1 MAADRPIPR
10 RRQGGRRVTA
20 RARRQ
25 GANLAPETGIPYQTS
40 SRLPDANQVFLGSW
54 MADVH
59 QEGRSQRSAL
69 QRRHIAHLR
78 QRSCCTPRKPSSWDH
93 EGDKMHRSTWGEC
106 AHQAPVYLSCLDLG
120 RAKNAGPTESVPL
133 WSTQEPEPEQLRPG
147 KCTQPKVCFKQ
158 IP

>member
-54 MADVH
+54 MADVR

-78 QRSCCTPRKPSSWDH
+78 QRSCCTPRKPSSWDP
-93 EGDKMHRSTWGEC
+93 GGGKTHRPTWEEC
-106 AHQAPVYLSCLDLG
+106 THQTPSSSSPELLG
-120 RAKNAGPTESVPL
+120 
-133 WSTQEPEPEQLRPG
+133 PG
-147 KCTQPKVCFKQ
+147 KGTKRRPNQVCACVEY
-158 IP
+158 PRT